1 MIKKYA
7 IMRGKETSYEISKS
21 RMLDILPCEVIV
33 SVIVWRF
40 VSGYDMLWQTGL
52 FLMITIWGLV
62 LFDFCVI
69 YYRKRR
75 NN

>member
-21 RMLDILPCEVIV
+21 RMLDILLCEVIV

-52 FLMITIWGLV
+52 FLMIIIWGLV

>member
-21 RMLDILPCEVIV
+21 RMLDILLCEVIV

-52 FLMITIWGLV
+52 F
-62 LFDFCVI
+62 
-69 YYRKRR
+69 
-75 NN
+75 